1 MSLSPAD
8 MGIPDY
14 EGTFLDFLDFRV
26 VRRDAD
32 SVRLRM
38 PLTRQHSNTMGMAHG
53 GIIMAMLDI
62 AGAFSAH
69 SQHVGEMVSIT
80 VTQSTQFMR
89 AVRGGELVAEGRVV
103 RRTRNLVFTESEI
116 LDPTLSEDRSQQICA
131 SAHCTFKLVP
141 RERR

>member
-38 PLTRQHSNTMGMAHG
+38 PLTRQHSNT
-53 GIIMAMLDI
+53 
-62 AGAFSAH
+62 
-69 SQHVGEMVSIT
+69 
-80 VTQSTQFMR
+80 
-89 AVRGGELVAEGRVV
+89 
-103 RRTRNLVFTESEI
+103 
-116 LDPTLSEDRSQQICA
+116 
-131 SAHCTFKLVP
+131 
-141 RERR
+141 